1 MQVPAAFFALLLVAV
16 SIPITAGLLFFI
28 GQLQK
33 ATPIMPY
40 EPRRPAPWNG
50 IDVLMFLGIMFLA
63 EIACLKIGMLGS
75 GTHFPDEGAVPDS
88 QQQYLLVTAHFVGS
102 LMTLILGAAM
112 LSVRVAA
119 TPIDLGWNAARIPYD
134 LKCGAIAFAVIAP
147 VVFAVQLLL
156 TKVVPYEHPVIEL
169 IQQRPSGMMLVVLTV
184 STVLIAPLFEE
195 FLFRV
200 LLQGWLEK
208 VEESWLSRLREDQDK
223 PSDEVSATIEN
234 TVNIDP
240 NPADGGVSKVSLFG
254 ITPGFLPIAISSLI
268 FSLMHYGQGPA
279 MVPLFVFAVV
289 LGFLYRQTHRLLP
302 SFTVHFLLNAVS
314 MAMLLAQPGGG
325 GAG

>member
-1 MQVPAAFFALLLVAV
+1 MHVPAAFFAVLLVAV
-16 SIPITAGLLFFI
+16 SIPITMGLLFFI
-28 GQLQK
+28 GQLQT
-33 ATPIMPY
+33 ARPILPY
-40 EPRRPAPWNG
+40 EPRRPAPWSG
-50 IDVLMFLGIMFLA
+50 IEVLMFLGIMFVA
-63 EIACLKIGMLGS
+63 EIVCLKIGMIGNGVQLPDD
-75 GTHFPDEGAVPDS
+75 GTALDS
-88 QQQYLLVTAHFVGS
+88 QQQYLLVTAHFIAS
-102 LMTLILGAAM
+102 LMTLFLGVAM
-112 LSVRVAA
+112 LSVRVSA
-119 TPIDLGWNAARIPYD
+119 TPLDLGWNAARISYD
-134 LKCGAIAFAVIAP
+134 LKCGVIAFVLTAP

-169 IQQRPSGMMLVVLTV
+169 IEHRPSGMMLVVLTV

-208 VEESWLSRLREDQDK
+208 VEELWLRRLRNE
-223 PSDEVSATIEN
+223 PGHEVSASVGN

-240 NPADGGVSKVSLFG
+240 IPAAGGISNASLFG
-254 ITPGFLPIAISSLI
+254 ITPGFLPIAISALI

-279 MVPLFVFAVV
+279 MVPLFIFAVV

-314 MAMLLAQPGGG
+314 MAMLLAQPAGAPGG
-325 GAG
+325 

>member
-1 MQVPAAFFALLLVAV
+1 MHVPAAFFALLLVAV

-33 ATPIMPY
+33 TRPILPY
-40 EPRRPAPWNG
+40 EPRRQAPWNG
-50 IDVLMFLGIMFLA
+50 IDVLMFLGIMFVA
-63 EIACLKIGMLGS
+63 EIVCLKIGMIGNGVQL
-75 GTHFPDEGAVPDS
+75 PDEGTALDS
-88 QQQYLLVTAHFVGS
+88 QQQYLLVTAHFIAS
-102 LMTLILGAAM
+102 LMTLFLGVAM
-112 LSVRVAA
+112 LSVRVSA

-134 LKCGAIAFAVIAP
+134 LKCGAIAFVLTAP
-147 VVFAVQLLL
+147 VVFVVQLLL

-169 IQQRPSGMMLVVLTV
+169 IEHRPSGMMLIVLTV

-208 VEESWLSRLREDQDK
+208 VEESWLSRLRDA
-223 PSDEVSATIEN
+223 PRDEISATVES
-234 TVNIDP
+234 TDNIDP
-240 NPADGGVSKVSLFG
+240 MPADGVVSNASLFG
-254 ITPGFLPIAISSLI
+254 ITPGFLPIAISALI

-279 MVPLFVFAVV
+279 MVPLFIFAVV

-314 MAMLLAQPGGG
+314 MAMLLAQPGAG

>member
-1 MQVPAAFFALLLVAV
+1 
-16 SIPITAGLLFFI
+16 
-28 GQLQK
+28 
-33 ATPIMPY
+33 MPY

-63 EIACLKIGMLGS
+63 EITCLKLGMLGS
-75 GTHFPDEGAVPDS
+75 GTRFPDEGTALDS
-88 QQQYLLVTAHFVGS
+88 QQQYLLVTAHFVAS
-102 LMTLILGAAM
+102 LMTLFLGVAM

-119 TPIDLGWNAARIPYD
+119 TPIDLGWNAARVPYD
-134 LKCGAIAFAVIAP
+134 LKCGGIAFVLTAP
-147 VVFAVQLLL
+147 VVFAVQALL
-156 TKVVPYEHPVIEL
+156 TKVVPYEHPVVEL

-208 VEESWLSRLREDQDK
+208 VEESWLSRLRDNQDE
-223 PSDEVSATIEN
+223 PSDETSSTVEN

-240 NPADGGVSKVSLFG
+240 NPAEGGVSKVSLFG

-268 FSLMHYGQGPA
+268 FSLMHFGQGPA

-325 GAG
+325 GVG

>member
-1 MQVPAAFFALLLVAV
+1 MHVPAAFFAVLLVAV

-33 ATPIMPY
+33 ARPILLY
-40 EPRRPAPWNG
+40 ESRRPVPWNG

-75 GTHFPDEGAVPDS
+75 GTHFPDEGTALDS

-102 LMTLILGAAM
+102 LMTLILGVAM
-112 LSVRVAA
+112 LSVRGAA

-134 LKCGAIAFAVIAP
+134 LKCGAIAFVLTAP
-147 VVFAVQLLL
+147 VVFVVQLLL

-169 IQQRPSGMMLVVLTV
+169 IEHRPSGMMLVVLTV

-208 VEESWLSRLREDQDK
+208 VEESWLIRLRDQ
-223 PSDEVSATIEN
+223 PGQEISATVECAE
-234 TVNIDP
+234 NIDP
-240 NPADGGVSKVSLFG
+240 LPADGAVSTAKLFG

-279 MVPLFVFAVV
+279 MVPLFIFAVV

-314 MAMLLAQPGGG
+314 MAMLLAQPGGVPG
-325 GAG
+325 G